1 MEKNKRIELGRKGER
16 EAEKYLK
23 KKGYR
28 ILDRNFRIKGGE
40 LDLVAEKDGEIVFV
54 EVRTR
59 ERDDFMDPIFSITP
73 KKRRSLRR
81 AAEVYL
87 LSRGLD
93 LAPCRFDVITLV
105 REGNSLKINH
115 YENIF
120 I

>member
-1 MEKNKRIELGRKGER
+1 MENNKRIELGREGER
-16 EAEKYLK
+16 EAERYLK

-28 ILDRNFRIKGGE
+28 ILERNFRIKGGE
-40 LDLVAEKDGEIVFV
+40 LDIVAEKDGEIVFV

-59 ERDDFMDPIFSITP
+59 ENDFFMDPIFSITP

-81 AAEVYL
+81 AAEVFL
-87 LSRGLD
+87 LAKGLD
-93 LAPCRFDVITLV
+93 LCPCRFDIITV
-105 REGNSLKINH
+105 LKKGRSVKIEH